1 MAHGC
6 MPLCVVVPGR
16 PRGRQWVAPGAAR
29 HMPPPPA
36 CPHGAAGCGTPQQ
49 PGPGLL
55 GCDTLCQG
63 CAVLTQGE
71 PAGLAGLRGRTLRIR
86 IRMRAAAGALLL
98 ALTSPLAGAVCP
110 GPALQIQRLA
120 SNLWWV
126 PAATGDSDA
135 RNRGQVSNLVLVRDG
150 AGASARWWALGSGPS
165 PAWGRALAC
174 QLRTRLGARITDVIS
189 PWARPE
195 LVLGVDGLGGAL
207 APRHW
212 AHADVADA
220 MAQQCRHCVDRL
232 RVRLGAAASD
242 LGDDPIR
249 LPDQLLHGAQ
259 GRLGPFDW
267 WRLPRADNR
276 WVTVWR
282 FAPAGAP
289 VVWVAHGLLQGAG
302 PPDGRDAD
310 LALLQQSSAQLAQLA
325 AADGPTARH
334 VGEQGPLLA
343 ADGPAVHARYWAGLL
358 ASARAAVDR
367 GDAETAPAPGWPG
380 DSRGATA
387 PPGNP
392 SAAPGPIRRCSGG
405 CGSARAA
412 RATGSRH
419 RGSSGAG

>member
-1 MAHGC
+1 
-6 MPLCVVVPGR
+6 
-16 PRGRQWVAPGAAR
+16 
-29 HMPPPPA
+29 MPPPPA
-36 CPHGAAGCGTPQQ
+36 CLRGAAGRGRPRQ
-49 PGPGLL
+49 PGPGPL
-55 GCDTLCQG
+55 GCDSLCQG

-71 PAGLAGLRGRTLRIR
+71 PASPAGMRRRPLRTRV
-86 IRMRAAAGALLL
+86 RAAAVLLL
-98 ALTSPLAGAVCP
+98 ALTTPLAGAVCP

-120 SNLWWV
+120 ANLWWV

-135 RNRGQVSNLVLVRDG
+135 HNRGQVSNLVLVRDG
-150 AGASARWWALGSGPS
+150 AGKSLRWWALGSGPS

-174 QLRTRLGARITDVIS
+174 QLRTRLGARVTDVIS

-195 LVLGVDGLGGAL
+195 LVLGVAGLRGAGEA
-207 APRHW
+207 APALRHW

-220 MAQQCRHCVDRL
+220 MAQQCPHCVDRL
-232 RVRLGAAASD
+232 RVRLGAAATD

-282 FAPAGAP
+282 IAPAGAP

-310 LALLQQSSAQLAQLA
+310 LALLQQSSAQLALLA
-325 AADGPTARH
+325 AADGPAARH

-343 ADGPAVHARYWAGLL
+343 ADGPAVHARYWADLL

-367 GDAETAPAPGWPG
+367 GDDETAPAPGWPG
-380 DSRGATA
+380 L
-387 PPGNP
+387 PPGWQAQPWHAINWQRAWRQVEP
-392 SAAPGPIRRCSGG
+392 AVLAAPL
-405 CGSARAA
+405 ARPAGAA
-412 RATGSRH
+412 SRP
-419 RGSSGAG
+419 